1 MNWMIR
7 WKDER
12 GGLQEVVYSGKQAV
26 LNHVETCLN
35 KGWSVEGVTPTLMD
49 GRATSVFYRDS
60 RKVDSKTLD
69 DRILTSMA
77 RYGEPIHVS
86 RLSEEMPDLGR
97 TDSTRKKVI
106 RERLYYLRKAGFV
119 ETVSTLSRGPMW
131 RLTGVQKEKE
141 CAE

>member
-12 GGLQEVVYSGKQAV
+12 GDLQEVVYMGKQAV
-26 LNHVETCLN
+26 LNHVETCLD
-35 KGWSVEGVTPTLMD
+35 KGWPVEGITPTSID
-49 GRATSVFYRDS
+49 GRMTSVFYRDLRS
-60 RKVDSKTLD
+60 ADCRALD
-69 DRILTSMA
+69 DRILEYME
-77 RYGEPIHVS
+77 RFGEPIHVS

-97 TDSTRKKVI
+97 TDSTRKKII
-106 RERLYYLRKAGFV
+106 RERMYCLRKIGFV
-119 ETVSTLSRGPMW
+119 EAVPSSSRGSMW